1 MTSVAPTLPNQL
13 DRSWADR
20 LIPALNALI
29 SDFEMLR
36 FNVRS
41 AAWNGWGEQ
50 YPNMVDELPAF
61 QRHAEKAVEI
71 LAHRVRCMEGRP
83 PSTLQAIL
91 EGTRIDANDG
101 AIHHRACMR
110 MIRESM
116 SHLLKEEREVITLA
130 QHGGDEVTAQAI
142 CSLMKFQEES
152 LWHLRSSLRRTAFE
166 AEYLPSLGE

>member
-1 MTSVAPTLPNQL
+1 MTSPAPTLPNQL
-13 DRSWADR
+13 DRIWADR

-29 SDFEMLR
+29 SDFEMFR
-36 FNVRS
+36 INVRS
-41 AAWNGWGEQ
+41 AIWNGWGEH
-50 YPNMVDELPAF
+50 YPIMIEALPAF
-61 QRHAEKAVEI
+61 QRHAEEATEI
-71 LAHRVRCMEGRP
+71 LARRVRCMEGRP
-83 PSTLQAIL
+83 PSTFEAII
-91 EGTRIDANDG
+91 EGARIDANDG

-110 MIRESM
+110 MIRESI

-152 LWHLRSSLRRTAFE
+152 LWHLRSSLRKTAFE